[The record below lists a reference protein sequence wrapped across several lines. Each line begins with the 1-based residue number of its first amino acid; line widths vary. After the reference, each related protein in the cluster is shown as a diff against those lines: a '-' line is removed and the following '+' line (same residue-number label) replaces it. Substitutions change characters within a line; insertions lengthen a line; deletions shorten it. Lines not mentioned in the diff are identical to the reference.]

1 MEFALSQQN
10 LAIAES
16 VGRAMEKLCTVDR
29 LHRFAAGGEPLA
41 QDLWEQLVGLGLPAL
56 LVPEEHDGMGLTLL
70 DAAVVAEEL
79 GRYCVPVPFLAALV
93 MAPLAIAG
101 AGNAEQCRRLLPK
114 IARGELR
121 IGVAVSE
128 LASGARENAGV
139 TAAHGRLTG
148 KALFVIDAA
157 ADLFVVADR
166 TGALHLIAA
175 DAPGVACRALPT
187 LDVTRCVGELTLDR
201 VEGEAL
207 GSGDAAIS
215 RRIIDAGRVILAAD
229 MLGGCQ
235 KMMDAAVAYAKE
247 RRQFGR
253 PIGSFQAVK
262 HMCAE
267 MAAEIEPSRALVWY
281 AAYAFDQRPQEAA
294 LMAAHAKAHLGET
307 GRMVA
312 KTAIE
317 VHGGIGFTDLI
328 GLHYWFKR
336 INCDRQ
342 WLGSPERLRREAA
355 RMNGLGTSRVV

>member
-29 LHRFAAGGEPLA
+29 LHRFAAEGKPLA
-41 QDLWEQLVGLGLPAL
+41 EDLWEQLAGLGLPAL
-56 LVPEEHDGMGLTLL
+56 LVPEEHDGMGLPLL

-79 GRYCVPVPFLAALV
+79 GRHCVPVPFVAALV
-93 MAPLAIAG
+93 MGPLALALAG
-101 AGNAEQCRRLLPK
+101 SPDQHRRLLPK
-114 IARGELR
+114 VARGELR
-121 IGVAVSE
+121 IGVAMSE
-128 LASGARENAGV
+128 MAAGARENAGV
-139 TAAHGRLTG
+139 TVEQGRLKG
-148 KALFVIDAA
+148 KTPFVIDAA
-157 ADLFVVADR
+157 ADFFIVADR
-166 TGALHLIAA
+166 AGALHLVAA
-175 DAPGVACRALPT
+175 DAPGVTCRTLPT
-187 LDVTRCVGELTLDR
+187 LDVTRCIGELILDC
-201 VEGEAL
+201 VEGETL
-207 GSGDAAIS
+207 GSGDAAIP
-215 RRIIDAGRVILAAD
+215 RRIIDAGRIVLAAD
-229 MLGGCQ
+229 TLGASQ
-235 KMMDAAVAYAKE
+235 NMMDAAVAYAKE

-267 MAAEIEPSRALVWY
+267 AAAEIEPSRALVWY
-281 AAYAFDQRPQEAA
+281 AAYAFDRRPSEAA
-294 LMAAHAKAHLGET
+294 LMAAHAKAHLGEV

-317 VHGGIGFTDLI
+317 VHGGVGFTDLI

-355 RMNGLGTSRVV
+355 HMNGLGTSQIV